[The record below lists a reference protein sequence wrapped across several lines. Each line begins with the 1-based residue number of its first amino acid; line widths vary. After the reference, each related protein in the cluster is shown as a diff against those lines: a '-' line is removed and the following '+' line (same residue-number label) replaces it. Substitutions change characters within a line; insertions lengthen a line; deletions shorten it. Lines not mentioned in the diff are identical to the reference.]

1 MSSPQKLLWKSL
13 DAVMAL
19 LLVLMIAMVFTNVVL
34 RYGFDSGLR
43 ESIEL
48 SRMGMV
54 WLVMLGAVVVLRRDE
69 HLALTELSE
78 RAFPRFVPILK
89 RLVFVVIFVSALMLF
104 WGSFRQMNANWNNIS
119 QVTGLPSGLF
129 YLAGVISAMLMG
141 AIALLRIFKSDALRD
156 PEQLP
161 RQEIGH
167 S

>member
-1 MSSPQKLLWKSL
+1 MSSLLKLLWKSL
-13 DAVMAL
+13 DAVIAL
-19 LLVLMIAMVFTNVVL
+19 LLVLMIAMVFTNVVM

-78 RAFPRFVPILK
+78 RAFPRFVPLLK
-89 RLVFVVIFVSALMLF
+89 RLVFVVIFISALMLF

-129 YLAGVISAMLMG
+129 YLAGVISAVLMG

-156 PEQLP
+156 PEQLAG
-161 RQEIGH
+161 QEVGH